1 MNKAKIVKTKNATT
15 RSKKLFSSWLIKP
28 SDLKS
33 ARSNAERGNPQSY
46 YEICEDMKT
55 IDGHLG
61 GELQTR
67 KDALL
72 GIPFEIVGDDERQKK
87 VFGKCLE
94 KTGYYSLLEAILDSA
109 YPGFRVID
117 LDRWEVI
124 DGALMPTHFDPI
136 DNFYFR
142 SATAEEVKES
152 AYSLRDVLMYEKLP
166 GQWSP
171 LRNMEEDFLIAD
183 YTSLSM
189 KRLPLNFMRMGLAP
203 ACVFLSLVKH
213 YNIQDWSS
221 LNELFATPGR
231 IGTYTPD
238 ASPEDIDV
246 LEEAIRDWGQDAAAV
261 IPESTKID
269 IKNVDIGASIS
280 TFESLE
286 IRCDKRQS
294 MILLGQT
301 GTADLKDA
309 GAYAALRVLNGVR
322 IEKVVS
328 DARFAE
334 RFFKEEFIP
343 AVMAQNFTEID
354 PTLAIK
360 IQVPNMDDIEKLMR
374 VARDAYD
381 MGLPLSRSDIREKTG
396 LKEPADEKDGLVKT
410 AGVLGSVFGRI

>member
-1 MNKAKIVKTKNATT
+1 MNKTAKTVKTKNATT

-72 GIPFEIVGDDERQKK
+72 GLPFQILGDNEAQKK
-87 VFGKCLE
+87 VLGKCLE
-94 KTGYYSLLEAILDSA
+94 KIGYYALLEAVLDSA

-117 LDRWEVI
+117 LDRWEMV
-124 DGALMPTHFDPI
+124 DSAMMPTHFDPI
-136 DNFYFR
+136 DNCYFR
-142 SATAEEVKES
+142 SATADEVKES
-152 AYSLRDVLMYEKLP
+152 AYSLSDVLMYEVQP
-166 GQWSP
+166 GRWDP
-171 LRNMEEDFLIAD
+171 LRGMQDFLIAD
-183 YTSLSM
+183 YSSLSM

-231 IGTYTPD
+231 IGTYSPD
-238 ASPEDIDV
+238 ASDEEITT
-246 LEEAIRDWGQDAAAV
+246 LEEAITNWGQDAAAV
-261 IPESTKID
+261 IPETTKIEL
-269 IKNVDIGASIS
+269 KGVDIGASIS
-280 TFESLE
+280 TFETLE
-286 IRCDKRQS
+286 MRCDKRQS

-309 GAYAALRVLNGVR
+309 GAYAALKVLNGVR
-322 IEKVVS
+322 IEKIVS

-334 RFFKEEFIP
+334 RFFKEQFIP
-343 AVMAQNFTEID
+343 AVMTLNFKDID

-360 IQVPNMDDIEKLMR
+360 ILVPNMDDIEKLMR
-374 VARDAYD
+374 VARDAWE
-381 MGLPLSRSDIREKTG
+381 MGLAISKKDLREKSG
-396 LKEPADEKDGLVKT
+396 LNEPVDETDGLVKPV
-410 AGVLGSVFGRI
+410 GVLGSVFGRI